1 MCTLTELFSGEEDRG
16 ESPSLSEVVTSEV
29 LRPLADDKE
38 AMEEIASHLPSEQST
53 EEVLTSP
60 QFQQALG
67 VFGSALSSGQLG
79 PLMGQFGLST
89 DVATAAATGGVCVC
103 VWVIFAMLNSLM
115 GPETNT
121 CPRFHKLNFVGQAKT
136 AKKKREN

>member
-1 MCTLTELFSGEEDRG
+1 MCHFQTLTDLFSGEENKE
-16 ESPSLSEVVTSEV
+16 ESPSLSDVVTSEV

-38 AMEEIASHLPSEQST
+38 AMDEIASHLPSEQTT
-53 EEVLTSP
+53 EGVLTSP

-89 DVATAAATGGVCVC
+89 DVATAAATGGVCACMPVH
-103 VWVIFAMLNSLM
+103 
-115 GPETNT
+115 E
-121 CPRFHKLNFVGQAKT
+121 R
-136 AKKKREN
+136 